1 MWLRPTSL
9 CALGGL
15 AAALV
20 FITHDSPAKQ
30 PPPPVTVQN
39 TKQDPP
45 ASPAPVG
52 NGIKV
57 APSKVTTVTVYPIG
71 ALVSREVEA
80 TGPAGRVELVVSPL
94 PATTVSSSL
103 YAEGIDG
110 IRVLTTRF
118 RIRPI
123 VADNRAQALKLM
135 EELKQL
141 QIAREKIEGDLQAVQ
156 DNVKMIGKMENF
168 LNVSTV
174 QATEKGALNAEAAI
188 AVAKHIREQRLTSAK
203 EIVDLKQQIQ
213 DNQDKSQLIQQRLTN
228 LMAGV
233 ARYEHDAIIVVDKAN
248 AAAGTVRLNYLVEG
262 ASWHPQYKLRAD
274 KAGKEQVTLEYLAGV
289 VQNTGEDWSNVKLV
303 LSTAQPMLNAAPP
316 DLQTLHVTASPK
328 GGAASAQPTVAELED
343 QIKNLREKA
352 QKDFNDRKQVSGAGL
367 VNTAAAREQSWE
379 LFNPEAAVKRGCM
392 LSYREGPT
400 VAYRIATPLTV
411 ASRPDEQ
418 VMEVA
423 KVDLKPD
430 FYYKAVPILSPHVYR
445 MADIVNK
452 SEHVILPG
460 EATMYSGAEFVGQMT
475 LPLVAVGEQFTVGF
489 GVDAQLVVQRSMVD
503 KMRSTSG
510 GNQLLRYDYRILV
523 NNYKT
528 EKVKLQVWDRL
539 PYADND
545 SVGVSLLKTTP
556 ELSKDTIYQREQRPN
571 NLLRW
576 DLTVDANSHGEKAV
590 PISFEFKLE
599 LDRQMTIGGFQTA
612 GVAGA
617 GPALASAPL
626 PPISPAEQVKIRAMM
641 DRLPPAD
648 RKIAEAQIYCAID
661 QDSPLGS
668 MGPIHKVVIKG
679 QPVFLCCKGCEAEAK
694 AHPDETLLQFQQLMK
709 RISAK
714 R

>member
-1 MWLRPTSL
+1 MRPRL
-9 CALGGL
+9 VHVFALGGL
-15 AAALV
+15 AIALV
-20 FITHDSPAKQ
+20 FAGQHTPAQQPASGAAQPAKQ
-30 PPPPVTVQN
+30 PAPPPG
-39 TKQDPP
+39 
-45 ASPAPVG
+45 A
-52 NGIKV
+52 IKV
-57 APSKVTTVTVYPIG
+57 TPSKITAVTVYPVG
-71 ALVSREVEA
+71 ALVTREVET

-94 PATTVSSSL
+94 PASAVTSSL
-103 YAEGIDG
+103 YAEGTDG

-118 RIRPI
+118 RMRPI
-123 VADNRAQALKLM
+123 IADTSADVKKLM

-141 QIAREKIEGDLQAVQ
+141 QIAREKIDGNLGAIQE
-156 DNVKMIGKMENF
+156 NVKMLGKMENF
-168 LNVSTV
+168 LSVCTV
-174 QATEKGALNAEAAI
+174 QAAADKTVLNPEAAI
-188 AVAKHIREQRLTSAK
+188 TLAKHIREQRISTAK
-203 EIVDLKQQIQ
+203 EIVELKQQLM
-213 DNQDKSQLIQQRLTN
+213 DNQDKSQILQQRLTN
-228 LMAGV
+228 LASGIS
-233 ARYEHDAIIVVDKAN
+233 RYEHDAIIVVEKAN
-248 AAAGTVRLNYLVEG
+248 AAGGTIRLNYLVDQ

-274 KAGKEQVTLEYLAGV
+274 KAAKEQVTLEYLAGV
-289 VQNTGEDWSNVKLV
+289 VQNTGEEWPNVKLV

-328 GGAASAQPTVAELED
+328 GAAPGAQPTIAELED
-343 QIKNLREKA
+343 QIKSLRVKA
-352 QKDFNDRKQVSGAGL
+352 QKDFNDHKAASGAGL

-400 VAYRIATPLTV
+400 VTYKIATPLTV
-411 ASRPDEQ
+411 ASRLDEQ

-430 FYYKAVPILSPHVYR
+430 FYYKAVPILSPQVYR

-460 EATMYSGAEFVGQMT
+460 DATMYSGSDFVGQMT

-489 GVDAQLVVQRSMVD
+489 GVDPQLVVQRSMVD
-503 KMRSTSG
+503 RMRSTSG

-545 SVGVSLLKTTP
+545 SVGVNLLKTTP
-556 ELSKDTIYQREQRPN
+556 DLSKDPIYQREHRPN

-576 DLTVDANSHGEKAV
+576 DVTVDANTHSEKAT
-590 PISFEFKLE
+590 PINFEFKLE

-612 GVAGA
+612 GAVGTGATAG
-617 GPALASAPL
+617 APL
-626 PPISPAEQVKIRAMM
+626 PPISAADQVKIRAMM
-641 DRLPPAD
+641 EKLSPEDRRL
-648 RKIAEAQIYCAID
+648 AETQVFCAID

-668 MGPIHKVVIKG
+668 MGPIHKVMVKG

-709 RISAK
+709 RVSAK